1 MSTMYITEFAD
12 VGKMGGVVAVAAIP
26 ATAKQNITFT
36 GTAGQSAAFQSNTRL
51 VRVHVDGIASI
62 LFGTN
67 PTATANVDARMTA
80 GQTEYFD
87 VSTVMSQGYKIS
99 AVTST

>member
-1 MSTMYITEFAD
+1 MSTMYIREYTDNGNYVTGCILPMEPGTD
-12 VGKMGGVVAVAAIP
+12 QTPV
-26 ATAKQNITFT
+26 TFT
-36 GTAGQSAAFQSNTRL
+36 GTAGQSAALKNNTKV

-67 PTATANVDARMTA
+67 PTAITNTNLRMTA
-80 GQTEYFD
+80 GQTSDFL
-87 VSTVMSQGYKIS
+87 VLPGSALKIS